1 MSKSKQKRFNVIDR
15 EYMDGDY
22 ETKKTVNDRRKEKRF
37 DRALR
42 TKNIDVLL
50 DMEEYEEEN
59 AHLQFLK

>member
-1 MSKSKQKRFNVIDR
+1 MSKSRQKKFNVIDR

>member
-1 MSKSKQKRFNVIDR
+1 
-15 EYMDGDY
+15 MDGDY

>member
-1 MSKSKQKRFNVIDR
+1 MSKSRQKKFNVIDR

-22 ETKKTVNDRRKEKRF
+22 ENKKTVNDRRKEKRF
-37 DRALR
+37 DRALK

>member
-1 MSKSKQKRFNVIDR
+1 MSKTKQKRFNVIDR

-22 ETKKTVNDRRKEKRF
+22 ETKKKVNDRHKEKRF
-37 DRALR
+37 DRALK

>member
-1 MSKSKQKRFNVIDR
+1 MSKSRQKKFNVIDR

-37 DRALR
+37 DRALK